1 MTSPRRILVAALV
14 GVAASTSLLVAPSTA
29 STPVTY
35 HQRDSGRTVH
45 VRKGHS
51 IRIVLR
57 TATDGGYSWVVTRGA
72 HSSKF
77 TESWVLVMQ
86 PSSGPTPIVGGDAR
100 TVFTLKATHAGTA
113 TFTAVE
119 KRPFEPNSVIKRFT
133 LHLIIRR

>member
-1 MTSPRRILVAALV
+1 MSSLRRTLAAVLV
-14 GVAASTSLLVAPSTA
+14 GVAASTTLLVAPSTA

-35 HQRDSGRTVH
+35 HQRDSGRTIH
-45 VRKGHS
+45 LRKGHT

-57 TATDGGYSWVVTRGA
+57 TAADGGYSWVVTRGA

-77 TESWVLVMQ
+77 TV
-86 PSSGPTPIVGGDAR
+86 SSRVVSPASTGPTPVVGGYAR
-100 TVFTLKATHAGTA
+100 TIFTLTATHAGTA

-119 KRPFEPNSVIKRFT
+119 KRTFEPNSTIKRFT